1 MPSTQPSWAH
11 QWAGAL
17 LLGVWLS
24 VTAVWPMALVPVGRM
39 QLMWQPLLLLT
50 LTILVL
56 LRGRRAGWGP
66 AIGRSLWM
74 FVVFTVAAWLP
85 FLHQIPASPPSYPA
99 FYTAYL
105 LLYEGGLAMLVG
117 WQAALAGCS
126 RQPSWW
132 TVDGWSKPLVV
143 APILM
148 ALRSLHHSGDWLAPV
163 VGLGLGAGLGIW
175 QRRRGWTCRL
185 SPWVWR
191 LIPVG
196 LFIVAGLLVF
206 VAALRMYSLT
216 GPGEPGTQT
225 GFPAASDDGPA
236 YYSLGL
242 AISKDP
248 RLLFTSQLGDQLFF
262 TGYSILMGLWFWLWG
277 GPHIPSW
284 LLWHGVAGG
293 ALAVAVY
300 GIGRKLT
307 GQAVLGVVAG
317 CLVVADHIM
326 LQLLGTMNQETFF
339 FALIYAALLLWSQT
353 TNPDARLRVGFFAGL
368 MMGVSVV
375 FRTASLMLPFAWC
388 LCLLWERPR
397 RDVRLVRAQA
407 WMLLLGVFIP
417 VALMVIRHRIAWGY
431 WTLSGIHAEGRT
443 VGFNYALRLH
453 DVHLTDVGLVGW
465 LQRLAA
471 EPQLLWQHV
480 IPSWWKQGVYLW
492 THRGFGQMDFVQ
504 GLNAPGAYQAALMT
518 ILSVSAL
525 VGAVVAIRRRARLDV
540 ALLSLPLCFTS
551 LVLVF
556 YVLNSRYRSPF
567 IPALYLLSCLGLSLP
582 WMTARSRDPASGHA
596 PESEAPDHEL
606 LSAATETLRA
616 EG

>member
-1 MPSTQPSWAH
+1 MPGAQPFWAH

-24 VTAVWPMALVPVGRM
+24 VTAVWPMELVPVGRM

-56 LRGRRAGWGP
+56 IRGHREGWGL

-99 FYTAYL
+99 FYKVYL
-105 LLYEGGLAMLVG
+105 LVYEGGLAMLVG

-126 RQPSWW
+126 HRPSWW

-148 ALRSLHHSGDWLAPV
+148 ALRSLHHSSDWLAPV

-175 QRRRGWTCRL
+175 QGRRGWTCRL

-206 VAALRMYSLT
+206 VAALRIYVLT
-216 GPGEPGTQT
+216 GAEYPN
-225 GFPAASDDGPA
+225 ASDDGLA
-236 YYSLGL
+236 YYSRALQM
-242 AISKDP
+242 SKDP
-248 RLLFTSQLGDQLFF
+248 RLFFTPKLGDQVFF
-262 TGYSILMGLWFWLWG
+262 TGYYVLMGLWFWLWG

-293 ALAVAVY
+293 LLAVAGY
-300 GIGRKLT
+300 WIGRKLT
-307 GQAVLGVVAG
+307 GQAVFGVVAG
-317 CLVVADHIM
+317 FFVVADHIM

-353 TNPDARLRVGFFAGL
+353 ANPGARLRVGFFAGL
-368 MMGVSVV
+368 LLGVSVV
-375 FRTASLMLPFAWC
+375 FRTTSLMLPFAWC
-388 LCLLWERPR
+388 LFVLWERPR
-397 RDVRLVRAQA
+397 RDVRLVRAQTRL
-407 WMLLLGVFIP
+407 MLLGVFIP
-417 VALMVIRHRIAWGY
+417 VALVVIRHRIAWGY
-431 WTLSGIHAEGRT
+431 WTLSGAHAGERV

-453 DVHLTDVGLVGW
+453 DVHLTDIGLVAW

-504 GLNAPGAYQAALMT
+504 GLNAPGAYQAALTT

-525 VGAVVAIRRRARLDV
+525 VGAVVAIRRRTRLDL

-582 WMTARSRDPASGHA
+582 WTTARSRDPAS
-596 PESEAPDHEL
+596 SKL
-606 LSAATETLRA
+606 QRS
-616 EG
+616 